1 MYLKRLFFYLPIVW
15 DWCTQQSRPSHR
27 IGTIYR
33 MKIHVKN
40 RFWVIPNHILCDARL
55 SWKAKWLWVYIQ
67 SKPDDWDFS
76 SDRMSR
82 EAPDGRDSTRSGLRE
97 LERFW
102 FLTRTRW
109 HGAGGHWDYEWE
121 LNEVWNTLNT
131 PTPIKRD
138 TENTA
143 TDEPTT
149 GNPSTENTAIK
160 KERITKKELQKNT
173 DTLACFDIFW
183 NEYPNKVG
191 KPNAMKKYREK
202 EHTDIIYGLTLWK
215 TYWVRSNTEQR
226 YIPHPATWLN
236 QERWKDIPP
245 ETATNTIIV

>member
-1 MYLKRLFFYLPIVW
+1 
-15 DWCTQQSRPSHR
+15 
-27 IGTIYR
+27 

-149 GNPSTENTAIK
+149 DNPSTENTAIIQ
-160 KERITKKELQKNT
+160 ERDTKKELQIHTSIIDSESTLKIEVTKTPREIAQEFFNMDEEDLFKSLYV
-173 DTLACFDIFW
+173 DTESVSIKEELRNFREYWTTLTMNGKKQKWEKQETFDIKLRLKTWFR
-183 NEYPNKVG
+183 NAKSFK
-191 KPNAMKKYREK
+191 KPTME
-202 EHTDIIYGLTLWK
+202 DIWRVADGFKLF
-215 TYWVRSNTEQR
+215 E
-226 YIPHPATWLN
+226 
-236 QERWKDIPP
+236 
-245 ETATNTIIV
+245 